1 MEQTFAPV
9 YTTIQVKKYTPP
21 NLSKHMTEFNMWRD
35 QS

>member
-1 MEQTFAPV
+1 MEQTFALV
-9 YTTIQVKKYTPP
+9 YTAIQVKTYTPP